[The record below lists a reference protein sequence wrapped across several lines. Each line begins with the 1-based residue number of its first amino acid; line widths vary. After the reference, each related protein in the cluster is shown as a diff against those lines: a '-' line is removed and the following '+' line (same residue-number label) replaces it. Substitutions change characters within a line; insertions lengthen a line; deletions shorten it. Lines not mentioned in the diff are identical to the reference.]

1 MESSSRGVKRRGDP
15 GVVGCPTS
23 PGLLR
28 HIPSGRTG
36 VLRRP
41 MARNDASG
49 STRNHPL
56 QRFAHVIPVSL
67 SVGRPDRPARP
78 RSRSKTLLPFNR
90 NHTGASRGRQ
100 AFVCLKRNGA
110 AKGHFSPMAYRR
122 PGLLAEAT
130 MRARP
135 VASPDAS
142 APSHGWTQR
151 RDDPERAGNPQF
163 AIFSRRLRTT
173 RSR

>member
-1 MESSSRGVKRRGDP
+1 VAIQESWDA
-15 GVVGCPTS
+15 
-23 PGLLR
+23 LR
-28 HIPSGRTG
+28 PLDCFAIFHPEGRASFDALWLAMTPPDRPEIIPSSA
-36 VLRRP
+36 LL
-41 MARNDASG
+41 MS
-49 STRNHPL
+49 
-56 QRFAHVIPVSL
+56 FPVSL

-163 AIFSRRLRTT
+163 AIFSRRLRTS
-173 RSR
+173 RSRRSRAGSYSNC